1 VVQQN
6 REHGRPPVAPFGS
19 HRLKGGHARL
29 AGWKRAAVWRI
40 FLAMEAFIKIA
51 LLAALV
57 VLTFGVIPDRR
68 KGAVIGIGTCVAAAI
83 VLHFV
88 AP

>member
-1 VVQQN
+1 VKQRSPGALSRGFFVAAV
-6 REHGRPPVAPFGS
+6 REPRGLES
-19 HRLKGGHARL
+19 ARL
-29 AGWKRAAVWRI
+29 QAHI
-40 FLAMEAFIKIA
+40 LAMEAFIKIA

-57 VLTFGVIPDRR
+57 VLTLGVPNRR
-68 KGAVIGIGTCVAAAI
+68 IGAVIAVGTCVAAAF

>member
-1 VVQQN
+1 
-6 REHGRPPVAPFGS
+6 
-19 HRLKGGHARL
+19 
-29 AGWKRAAVWRI
+29 
-40 FLAMEAFIKIA
+40 MEAFIKIA

-57 VLTFGVIPDRR
+57 VLTLGVIPDRR
-68 KGAVIGIGTCVAAAI
+68 KGAIVAIGTCVAAAI

>member
-1 VVQQN
+1 
-6 REHGRPPVAPFGS
+6 
-19 HRLKGGHARL
+19 
-29 AGWKRAAVWRI
+29 
-40 FLAMEAFIKIA
+40 MEAFIKIA

-57 VLTFGVIPDRR
+57 VLTLGVIPNRR
-68 KGAVIGIGTCVAAAI
+68 IGAVIAVGTCVVAAF

>member
-1 VVQQN
+1 M
-6 REHGRPPVAPFGS
+6 
-19 HRLKGGHARL
+19 
-29 AGWKRAAVWRI
+29 

-57 VLTFGVIPDRR
+57 VLTLGVIPNRR
-68 KGAVIGIGTCVAAAI
+68 IGPVIAVGTCVVTAF